1 MKLSKK
7 VRDAVRKTVV
17 EDFDHQGTV
26 RDVYLRVTKDHY
38 GDECIAVQLVVEPG
52 ASSKKIAKAMIHMSW
67 PIMKCLSRNN
77 VDLPFLFDFGRIEA
91 KQDSTNS

>member
-17 EDFDHQGTV
+17 EEYDHQGTV

-52 ASSKKIAKAMIHMSW
+52 ASPKKVAKAMFHMPW
-67 PIMKCLSRNN
+67 HIMKCLSRYNI
-77 VDLPFLFDFGRIEA
+77 DLPIIFDFGRIEA
-91 KQDSTNS
+91 RQDSTNS

>member
-38 GDECIAVQLVVEPG
+38 GDECIAIQLVVEPG
-52 ASSKKIAKAMIHMSW
+52 ASPKKVAKAMLHMQW

-77 VDLPFLFDFGRIEA
+77 IDLPLYIDFGRIEA
-91 KQDSTNS
+91 C